1 MRRSVLAVLALV
13 AVTAPAAALDPPM
26 PRYPALSPDG
36 TQLVFS
42 WQGDLWLASS
52 RGGDAV
58 RVTAHPAYDYAPVWF
73 PDGRR
78 VAFVSDREGSN
89 DIFVLELPSGQPRRL
104 TFHQEDDRVQGMVGE
119 DIVFLSRRHEG
130 WNRMAAVYRIP
141 AAGGTEERLV
151 GVLAQE
157 AVPSP
162 DGRYLALVRGTTPPA
177 RRHYRGAANRDIW
190 LLELTTGAMT
200 RLTETDWDED
210 GVAWAG
216 NGALVF
222 RSDRGSDTRNLF
234 RLDLADGTLSQLTTH
249 QGEDVRSPGTSA
261 DGRLAAYEVWDG
273 VYTVPTDGSRE
284 PRRLVFRTSADTLVS
299 PVTREVVRADAEAVV
314 PSPDGDQIALVVR
327 GDVFVVA
334 QRAKDL
340 AAIAPSPTARVTAT
354 AARERDVAWSPD
366 GAWLVYS
373 SDREGQHELYRVR
386 PAAGGP
392 FWSATRFHEE
402 RLTRTGEDERQPAF
416 SPDGT
421 RLGFVRGSGTLVVAD
436 ADGRD
441 ERVLFSTWSDLHF
454 RWSPDSRWLAFAFQ
468 DAHGN
473 SEVWIVPSV
482 GGAPVN
488 VSQHPDLDLD
498 PVWSPDGRRLYW
510 RARRQQRSVDLWGVF
525 LSRED
530 HERTPE
536 QWVSLFAGDAGKGA
550 RAGRSGGAAEKG
562 KESEA
567 ATVPTVAIDVARLHE
582 RAQAVTTL
590 AVDVGDFAVS
600 PDGRTVVFA
609 ASPDGQE
616 DLYKVRFDGKELTR
630 LTTGGQRPDQPV
642 FSKDGKTVV
651 YRTGRG
657 TVASIGL
664 DGKPGEGVPFA
675 ARHEVETAALRAQV
689 FDEAWRAL
697 DRTFYDPNFH
707 GVNWRSQY
715 ERYRPLAL
723 QASSRR
729 DFEDVMNLM
738 LGELN
743 ASHMGFRAATDE
755 GRGRTGNLGVEVTV
769 PEDGRGVVVDE
780 VLPETP
786 ASRRDVGLLAGD
798 RILAV
803 DGRPVT
809 AGVNFFD
816 LLTDTVG
823 RPTVLT
829 VTGSSGE
836 REVLVTPVSLPD
848 VRNAR
853 YRQWVAERRALAES
867 MSGGRL
873 GYIHIQGMNL
883 PSLEEFQRELFA
895 AADGREGLL
904 IDVRNNGGGWT
915 TDYLMA
921 ILTVRRHAWTVP
933 RNADPG
939 LRAYPQDRLP
949 LPAWTRP
956 AAVLADQDSY
966 SNAEIF
972 SWAFRTLKRGP
983 VIGMPTFGA
992 VISTG
997 GTRLS
1002 DGSFV
1007 RLPRRGWFVAD
1018 SGMNME
1024 NNGCPPDVLVPRP
1037 PHQDLSSVAD
1047 DQLARA
1053 VEVLV
1058 AQLPA
1063 DPSMLPW

>member
-1 MRRSVLAVLALV
+1 MLAAAIP
-13 AVTAPAAALDPPM
+13 AVALDPPM
-26 PRYPALSPDG
+26 PRSPALSPDG
-36 TQLVFS
+36 TQVIFS
-42 WQGDLWLASS
+42 WQGDLWLAPSG
-52 RGGDAV
+52 GGDAV
-58 RVTAHPAYDYAPVWF
+58 RLTAHPAYDHAPVWF

-89 DIFVLELPSGQPRRL
+89 DIFVMELPSGQPRRL
-104 TFHQEDDRVQGMVGE
+104 TFHQEDDRLQGTRGE
-119 DIVFLSRRHEG
+119 DVVFLSRRHEG

-151 GVLAQE
+151 DVLAQE

-162 DGRYLALVRGTTPPA
+162 DGRYLALVRGATPA
-177 RRHYRGAANRDIW
+177 VRRHYRGAANRDLW
-190 LLELTTGAMT
+190 LLEVSTGVLT

-210 GVAWAG
+210 GIAWAG

-222 RSDRGSDTRNLF
+222 RSDQGTDTRNLF
-234 RLDLADGTLSQLTTH
+234 RLDLADGGLSQLTAH
-249 QGEDVRSPGTSA
+249 QGEDVRSPATSA
-261 DGRLAAYEVWDG
+261 DGRLAVYEVWDG
-273 VYTVPTDGSRE
+273 LYVVPTDGSQA
-284 PRRLVFRTSADTLVS
+284 PRRLAFQVAADTVVP
-299 PVTREVVRADAEAVV
+299 PVTREVVRADAEVVV
-314 PSPDGDQIALVVR
+314 PSPDDDQVALVVR
-327 GDVFVVA
+327 GDIYVVA
-334 QRAKDL
+334 PRPKDL

-354 AARERDVAWSPD
+354 AARERDVTWSPD
-366 GAWLVYS
+366 SAWLVYC
-373 SDREGQHELYRVR
+373 SDRDGQLELYRAR

-392 FWSATRFHEE
+392 FWSAATFHEE
-402 RLTRTGEDERQPAF
+402 RLTRTEEDERQPAF

-436 ADGRD
+436 ADGRT
-441 ERVLFSTWSDLHF
+441 ERELFTTWADLHF
-454 RWSPDSRWLAFAFQ
+454 RWSPDSRWIAFSYQ

-473 SEVWIVPSV
+473 SEVWIIPAA
-482 GGAPVN
+482 GGTPVN
-488 VSQHPDLDLD
+488 VSQHPDLDFD

-510 RARRQQRSVDLWGVF
+510 RARRQQRSIDLWGVY

-536 QWVSLFAGDAGKGA
+536 QWVGLFSGDAGKGA
-550 RAGRSGGAAEKG
+550 RAGRGGGSGDKG
-562 KESEA
+562 KEGDGVQ
-567 ATVPTVAIDVARLHE
+567 VPAVAIDIAGLHE
-582 RAQAVTTL
+582 RAQALTTL

-600 PDGRTVVFA
+600 PDGRAVVFSA
-609 ASPDGQE
+609 APDGQA

-630 LTTGGQRPDQPV
+630 LTTGGQQPGQPV
-642 FSKDGKTVV
+642 FSKDGKTVM

-657 TVASIGL
+657 TVASVGL
-664 DGKPGEGVPFA
+664 DGKTGDGVPFA

-689 FDEAWRAL
+689 FDEAWSAL
-697 DRTFYDPNFH
+697 DRAFYDPNFH
-707 GVNWRSQY
+707 GVNWKEQF

-729 DFEDVMNLM
+729 DFEDVVNLM

-743 ASHMGFRAATDE
+743 ASHMGFRSATDQE
-755 GRGRTGNLGVEVTV
+755 RSRTGNLGVEITV
-769 PEDGRGVVVDE
+769 PADGRGVVVAE

-786 ASRRDVGLLAGD
+786 ASRRDVGLTAGD

-803 DGRPVT
+803 DGRSVT
-809 AGVNFFD
+809 AGINLFD

-823 RPTVLT
+823 RPTVLR
-829 VTGSSGE
+829 VSGSAGE
-836 REVLVTPVSLPD
+836 RDVLVTPVPLPV

-853 YRQWVAERRALAES
+853 YRQWVVERRALTEAW
-867 MSGGRL
+867 SGGRL
-873 GYIHIQGMNL
+873 GYIHIQGMNM

-933 RNADPG
+933 RNADPD

-997 GTRLS
+997 GARLS
-1002 DGSFV
+1002 DGSIV

-1018 SGMNME
+1018 SGINME
-1024 NNGCPPDVLVPRP
+1024 NNGCPPDVLVPKP

-1058 AQLPA
+1058 AQLPD